1 MNNNNQSQTSYS
13 PEVRKNKG
21 ISPLWILPILTVA
34 LAGWL
39 VMKSVHDAGQRVQ
52 IYFSD
57 AAGLVAGRTTIR
69 YQGLEVG
76 MVRDITLSKDLSSI
90 YVDADIYPEAQKLLS
105 KGTRFWLVKPTASL
119 SGISGLDALVSGN
132 YIAIHPSE
140 TKEKPETVFHALES
154 SPSDLLASEGL
165 NISLTTKDLGGVS
178 VGSQIVYRKIPIG
191 EVYNYQLNENAKS
204 VTIQAAIKDEYSHII
219 TDQSRFWNV
228 SGLGASIGFS
238 GVDVRLESLSAL
250 LGGSIAVD
258 SPGEGQPVE
267 MNTEFKLYPDLKT
280 AGRGISIKIAVP
292 DDNKISATG
301 APIMYRGIE
310 IGQVT
315 DLSLSKG
322 RENVVASAAIQP
334 AFSDFLNSGSKFVLE
349 EAELSLTGMKNL
361 ANLVTGNFLTLVPG
375 EGEKSRRFTAI
386 RKNEFSQEQE
396 KSVAI
401 RLTSNNSFGLD
412 VGTQLLYKG
421 IAVGSIIDVGLV
433 ESVGTGSDKHEV
445 FMDALIDNQYAH
457 LIKSNNRFFVTGS
470 ATAELTESGLSVT
483 VPPAKQLLSG
493 SISFVSEGNSKSRS
507 NYQLF
512 QSKSLAEI
520 AKFNQTGSKK
530 MSLFASELPSIS
542 KGSPLLYRNL
552 QVGSI
557 SNFQLADGG
566 VRIEVTI
573 ENRYTHLI
581 NKHTVFW
588 NRSGVEVDAS
598 LSGIS
603 IKAAPVK
610 TLIQGGIAFD
620 SLPGIDNKLG
630 NVWKLYADSK
640 SARKFGRA
648 ITITSSG
655 DQEVSKG
662 MAIKYQGV
670 TVGEV
675 TLVIPNFN
683 KGGIEITARVL
694 PEYVEKIAVAN
705 SHFWLAEPEIGLN
718 GIKNVSAL
726 LSKHINVEP
735 GKGDKTTA
743 FKLSQGPVQPE
754 GKVFTLQ
761 SETRGS
767 VSEGTPI
774 LFRELEIGS
783 VIDVQLGE
791 FADRIISTIQIK
803 PEFAYLIR
811 SNSVFWNV
819 SGVDVS
825 IGLSGANIKAG
836 TVDSLLR
843 GGITFSTPPTN
854 ELQPLAKEDQSFYL
868 YPQAED
874 EWKSWRTAIPRP

>member
-39 VMKSVHDAGQRVQ
+39 VMKSIHDAGQRVQ

-76 MVRDITLSKDLSSI
+76 MVRDITLSKDLSNI

-140 TKEKPETVFHALES
+140 TKQEPETVFHALES
-154 SPSDLLASEGL
+154 SPSDLLVSEGL
-165 NISLTTKDLGGVS
+165 NISLTTQDLGGVS

-191 EVYNYQLNENAKS
+191 EVYNYQLNENGKS
-204 VTIQAAIKDEYSHII
+204 VTIQASIKDEYSHII

-228 SGLGASIGFS
+228 SGIGASIGFS

-267 MNTEFKLYPDLKT
+267 TNSKFKLYPDLKT

-292 DDNKISATG
+292 DDNKISSTG

-310 IGQVT
+310 IGQIT
-315 DLSLSKG
+315 DLSLSEG
-322 RENVVASAAIQP
+322 RKNVIASAAIQP
-334 AFSDFLNSGSKFVLE
+334 AFSDFLNSGSQFVLE
-349 EAELSLTGMKNL
+349 EAELSLSGMKNI

-375 EGEKSRRFTAI
+375 EGDNARRFTAI
-386 RKNEFSQEQE
+386 RKNEFSQEQQQ
-396 KSVAI
+396 SVAI
-401 RLTSNNSFGLD
+401 RLTSNNSFGLG

-421 IAVGSIIDVGLV
+421 IAVGSIIQVGLV
-433 ESVGTGSDKHEV
+433 DHVGTNSGKHEV
-445 FMDALIDNQYAH
+445 FMDALIDNEYAH
-457 LIKSNNRFFVTGS
+457 LIKSHNRFFVTGS
-470 ATAELTESGLSVT
+470 ASAELTESGLSVT
-483 VPPAKQLLSG
+483 VPPAKQLLTG
-493 SISFVSEGNSKSRS
+493 SISFVSEGKPEAQTD
-507 NYQLF
+507 YQLF
-512 QSKSLAEI
+512 QSESLAEI
-520 AKFNQTGSKK
+520 AKFNQSGSKTLT
-530 MSLFASELPSIS
+530 LFASELPSIS

-552 QVGSI
+552 PVGSI
-557 SNFQLADGG
+557 SDFQLADGG
-566 VRIEVTI
+566 VRIQVTI
-573 ENRYTHLI
+573 ENRYTHLL

-630 NVWKLYADSK
+630 ETWKLYKDSK

-648 ITITSSG
+648 ITIASSG
-655 DQEVSKG
+655 SQEISKG
-662 MAIKYQGV
+662 MAIKFQGV
-670 TVGEV
+670 AVGEV
-675 TLVIPNFN
+675 TLVTPNFH
-683 KGGIEITARVL
+683 KDGVEITARIL
-694 PEYVEKIAVAN
+694 PEYVDKIAVEN
-705 SHFWLAEPEIGLN
+705 SHFWLAEPEITLN
-718 GIKNVSAL
+718 GIKNASAL
-726 LSKHINVEP
+726 LSKHINVDP
-735 GKGDKTTA
+735 GKGDTKTT
-743 FKLSQGPVQPE
+743 FTLSKGPFQPE
-754 GKVFTLQ
+754 GKIFQLQ

-767 VSEGTPI
+767 VSAGTPI
-774 LFRELEIGS
+774 LFRDLEIGS
-783 VIDVQLGE
+783 VLDVQLGE

-825 IGLSGANIKAG
+825 IGLSGANIKTG
-836 TVDSLLR
+836 TVDSLIR
-843 GGITFSTPPTN
+843 GGITFSTPPTD
-854 ELQPLAKEDQSFYL
+854 ELQPLAEEDQSFYL
-868 YPQAED
+868 YPKAED